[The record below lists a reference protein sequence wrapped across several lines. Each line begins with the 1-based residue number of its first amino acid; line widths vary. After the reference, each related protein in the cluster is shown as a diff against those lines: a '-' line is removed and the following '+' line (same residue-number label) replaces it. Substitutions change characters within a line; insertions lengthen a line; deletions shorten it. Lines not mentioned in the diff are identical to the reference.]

1 MYRNGHDL
9 LANSDSNLSYLVL
22 WFVLDNRFYTFFL
35 LLAAALLFDIKP
47 TYRFKDIGILDLRVC
62 YNGEWFVTE
71 KVSDTAINKILA
83 EPTIN
88 NAIKTELKRLIKQK
102 NKITF
107 YDIYLLAYPPNSIKN
122 RS

>member
-1 MYRNGHDL
+1 M
-9 LANSDSNLSYLVL
+9 ASNIARRI
-22 WFVLDNRFYTFFL
+22 N
-35 LLAAALLFDIKP
+35 
-47 TYRFKDIGILDLRVC
+47 IGILDLRVC